1 MGRSQVTEKRPEVKT
16 GLPVLY
22 VTEPMPSKG
31 IGSSSSSF
39 RHCTNIHAFACCFLG
54 APGAGLNGIVVENVR
69 CNTGRSIKSI
79 ASNNIHPRAQ

>member
-31 IGSSSSSF
+31 IG
-39 RHCTNIHAFACCFLG
+39 TPPPIDTA
-54 APGAGLNGIVVENVR
+54 
-69 CNTGRSIKSI
+69 
-79 ASNNIHPRAQ
+79 

>member
-22 VTEPMPSKG
+22 VTELMPSKG
-31 IGSSSSSF
+31 IGTPPLGTAQIYMHS
-39 RHCTNIHAFACCFLG
+39 HCCFLG